1 MSDEPRG
8 PGPDTVM
15 RSIAAWERA
24 QSRLA
29 TDPELAAD
37 ENAIRDAIGSD
48 PHVAHPD
55 ELIRRATRAL
65 AFAQLRAGEADAL
78 IASATA
84 RKRRYVGRAQAL
96 RTLIYD
102 LMDVLNYP
110 KFITVHG
117 TISLKRTGSASVLVT
132 DEGQIP
138 EGYFRVERT
147 LDKRLLLADLKVGVV
162 VEGAVLSNGA
172 PTIVVTGAP
181 RLSLS
186 ADDIEQP
193 EEAEQTTE
201 PEG

>member
-15 RSIAAWERA
+15 RSVAAWERA
-24 QSRLA
+24 HSRLA
-29 TDPELAAD
+29 TDQELAAD
-37 ENAIRDAIGSD
+37 EDAIRNAIGSD
-48 PHVAHPD
+48 PGAVHPD

-84 RKRRYVGRAQAL
+84 RKRRYIGRAQAL

-102 LMDVLNYP
+102 LMDVLSYP
-110 KFITVHG
+110 RFITVHG
-117 TISLKRTGSASVLVT
+117 TISLKRTGSQSVLVT

-138 EGYFRVERT
+138 DGYFRTERT

-162 VEGAVLSNGA
+162 VDGAVLSNAA
-172 PTIVVTGAP
+172 PTIVITGAP
-181 RLSLS
+181 HLALS
-186 ADDIEQP
+186 ATDEAEQP
-193 EEAEQTTE
+193 EAED
-201 PEG
+201 